1 MAIPFRVLV
10 LLFESEI
17 SKNPSM
23 QLKNVVQP
31 FGEINVYPQNNGEI
45 DIVATILMVPDIEGA
60 RVGLALDGSASM
72 KKMYGISGVVS
83 SFFASASVTSNVV
96 EPVARVMVKYLANFS
111 ATGKVELINWACG
124 AAGELIE
131 DLGSFSGDEIEKF
144 AFTGPKIS
152 WGTGT
157 KLLPPITYF
166 INKYSNAPAI
176 GSKQPAAI
184 CLIITDGIIEDL
196 EDVKEYCFKYALEI
210 ADNLKPFVKFL
221 LIGVGKEIDEK
232 QLEQLDNMFEG
243 SFIRDDAGR
252 DIDLWDYQI
261 ADDINILEQI
271 FKEFVS
277 SETIVTNYGRILN
290 QVGTVC
296 EEYNFGVPAL
306 MRFNLPAGST
316 TFTLEFSGGT
326 VTQDITE
333 ALPRSSEEPLLA
345 SDEIQKSEEWQDVVD
360 FE

>member
-1 MAIPFRVLV
+1 
-10 LLFESEI
+10 
-17 SKNPSM
+17 M
-23 QLKNVVQP
+23 QLKTVVQP
-31 FGEINVYPQNNGEI
+31 FGEVNVYPQNNGEI

-72 KKMYGISGVVS
+72 KKMYGLSGIVS
-83 SFFASASVTSNVV
+83 NFFASASVDSNVV
-96 EPVARVMVKYLANFS
+96 EPVARVMVKYLVNFS
-111 ATGKVELINWACG
+111 ATGQVDLINWACG

-131 DLGSFSGDEIEKF
+131 ELGSFDGDEIEQF
-144 AFTGPKIS
+144 AFKGPKIS

-157 KLLPPITYF
+157 KLLPPVTYF

-232 QLEQLDNMFEG
+232 QLEELDNMFEG
-243 SFIRDDAGR
+243 SFIRDEAGR
-252 DIDLWDYQI
+252 DIDLWDYQV
-261 ADDINILEQI
+261 ADDIHILEQI

-277 SETIVTNYGRILN
+277 AETIVTNYGRILN
-290 QVGTVC
+290 QSGEVC

-306 MRFNLPAGST
+306 MRFKLPAGST
-316 TFTLEFSGGT
+316 AFTLEFSGGT
-326 VTQDITE
+326 ITQPITE
-333 ALPRSSEEPLLA
+333 ALPKNPEEPLLA
-345 SDEIQKSEEWQDVVD
+345 NTEIPEALEWEDIVD
-360 FE
+360 FEASTQTD